1 MPKRLLTT
9 IKIISTILIT
19 GALGLDLWNLYALRS
34 QLTPLDLPFPLLW
47 IGRFAL
53 VAHFLEGIVA
63 FMYAPSRNQPAIA
76 SGIYTFFVGTVG
88 LVELFE
94 LQETKQEW

>member
-9 IKIISTILIT
+9 IKILSTILIT
-19 GALGLDLWNLYALRS
+19 GALGLELRNLYALQS
-34 QLTPLDLPFPLLW
+34 QMTPLDLPFPLLW

-53 VAHFLEGIVA
+53 VAHFLEGIIA
-63 FMYAPSRNQPAIA
+63 FIYAPSRNQSAIA

-94 LQETKQEW
+94 LQGTKQE

>member
-19 GALGLDLWNLYALRS
+19 GALGLELGNLYALRS

-63 FMYAPSRNQPAIA
+63 FIYAPSRKQSAIA

-94 LQETKQEW
+94 LQDTKPE

>member
-1 MPKRLLTT
+1 MQKRLLTT
-9 IKIISTILIT
+9 IKILSTILIT
-19 GALGLDLWNLYALRS
+19 GALGLELRNLYALQS
-34 QLTPLDLPFPLLW
+34 QMTPLDLPFPLLW

-53 VAHFLEGIVA
+53 VAHFLEGMIA
-63 FMYAPSRNQPAIA
+63 FIYAPSRNQSAIA

-94 LQETKQEW
+94 LQGTKQE

>member
-1 MPKRLLTT
+1 MPKLLLTT
-9 IKIISTILIT
+9 IKIISTILIV
-19 GALGLDLWNLYALRS
+19 GVLGLELRNLYAVQS
-34 QLTPLDLPFPLLW
+34 QITPLDLPFPLLW

-53 VAHFLEGIVA
+53 VAHFLEGMVA
-63 FMYAPSRNQPAIA
+63 FIYAPSRNQPAIA

-94 LQETKQEW
+94 LQERKQE

>member
-1 MPKRLLTT
+1 MPKLLLTT
-9 IKIISTILIT
+9 IKIISTMLIV
-19 GALGLDLWNLYALRS
+19 GVLGLELRNLYAV
-34 QLTPLDLPFPLLW
+34 QNQMTPFELTFPLFW

-63 FMYAPSRNQPAIA
+63 FIYAPSRNQPAIA

-94 LQETKQEW
+94 LQETKQE

>member
-9 IKIISTILIT
+9 IKILSTILIT
-19 GALGLDLWNLYALRS
+19 GALGLELRNLYALQS
-34 QLTPLDLPFPLLW
+34 QMTPLDLPFPLLW

-53 VAHFLEGIVA
+53 VAHFLEGMIA
-63 FMYAPSRNQPAIA
+63 FIYAPSRNQSAIA
-76 SGIYTFFVGTVG
+76 SGVYTFFVGTVG

-94 LQETKQEW
+94 LQGTKQE

>member
-1 MPKRLLTT
+1 MPKLLLTT
-9 IKIISTILIT
+9 IKIISTMLIV
-19 GALGLDLWNLYALRS
+19 GVLGLELRNLYALRS
-34 QLTPLDLPFPLLW
+34 QMTPLELPFPLLW

-53 VAHFLEGIVA
+53 VAHFLEGMIA
-63 FMYAPSRNQPAIA
+63 FIYAPFRNQSAIA

-94 LQETKQEW
+94 LQGTKQE